1 MKAVTAYTDGAC
13 RGNPGPG
20 GWGAILRYGEN
31 ERELKGGERQT
42 TNNRMELMAA
52 IEALGALKEPCRVA
66 LYTDSRY
73 VRDGITRWLPDWRR
87 RGWQTR
93 AKKPVKNKDLW
104 IRLDDL
110 ARIHEVAWHWV
121 KGHAG
126 HPGNE
131 RADALANLGL
141 ERALTGEA

>member
-31 ERELKGGERQT
+31 FREMQGGEPQT
-42 TNNRMELMAA
+42 TNNRMELKAA
-52 IEALGALKEPCRVA
+52 IEALGALREPCRVT

-87 RGWQTR
+87 RDWLTR

-104 IRLDDL
+104 VQLDDL
-110 ARIHEVAWHWV
+110 AQHHEVVWHWV
-121 KGHAG
+121 KGHDG

-141 ERALTGEA
+141 EQALTGEA

>member
-31 ERELKGGERQT
+31 VRELQGGEPQT

-87 RGWQTR
+87 RGWLTS

-104 IRLDDL
+104 MQLDDL
-110 ARIHEVAWHWV
+110 AQRHEVAWHWV
-121 KGHAG
+121 RGHAG

-141 ERALTGEA
+141 EQALTGEA

>member
-31 ERELKGGERQT
+31 VRELQGGERQT

-73 VRDGITRWLPDWRR
+73 VRDGITRWLPGWRR
-87 RGWQTR
+87 RDWQTR
-93 AKKPVKNKDLW
+93 ARKPVKNQDLW

-110 ARIHEVAWHWV
+110 ARTHEVAWHWV

-126 HPGNE
+126 HAGNE
-131 RADALANLGL
+131 RADTLANLGL
-141 ERALTGEA
+141 EQALTGEA